1 MLGKLN
7 HLLNHLLCFKLLE
20 KTSNKF
26 LQSVLFFLLILQVQ
40 SNITL
45 FNFLPY
51 LLKTD
56 IDDCAGRPCKNNG
69 TCTDR
74 VDGFNCS
81 CAPGFNGPQCETGN
95 RNRYYY
101 MEESVL
107 LGTKPLVDSIRHFI
121 RDPSRVISGCHL
133 CECRIVQW
141 RHDSRLLLLLNWF
154 LHIIKRTI
162 HVGSEIWILCSR
174 GKNNISRVSA
184 T

>member
-1 MLGKLN
+1 MLYKSFLFVSSVNLFENRYLIVLFLHMLGKLN
-7 HLLNHLLCFKLLE
+7 HLLNRLLCFKLLE

-40 SNITL
+40 SNITQ

-74 VDGFNCS
+74 VNRFNYS
-81 CAPGFNGPQCETGN
+81 CAPGFNGTQCETGN

-121 RDPSRVISGCHL
+121 RDPSGVS
-133 CECRIVQW
+133 CRIVQ
-141 RHDSRLLLLLNWF
+141 
-154 LHIIKRTI
+154 
-162 HVGSEIWILCSR
+162 
-174 GKNNISRVSA
+174 
-184 T
+184 